1 MATYRPSFVDV
12 SGLTAGISR
21 GLEIAAQQKRQED
34 QLAEARV
41 DDFLKTYQPGKLYQ
55 RDIPDFTNAY
65 NQYKQAALTFSKIN
79 RGGGKAEDL
88 ATSKAMMDNAQ
99 AELNKVYSNSSTRA
113 NLAAEYADVAKYAL
127 QKGYSLPKEVST
139 YTNLLTSADLN
150 QLDLSKIPSA
160 YTLKIEPDDL
170 DSTDFDKFLKNQR
183 ATPIQRIDFTDQD
196 SGRTYM
202 GKNLKERTIN
212 IYQSLPL
219 ENTIRAVNGYMAI
232 GKTGNALKRDADIQM
247 SQFKQLPQAD
257 KDQIVADI
265 SKKIP
270 GIQSES
276 DITPSI
282 IYGYGL
288 SQETLKDQK
297 PDERFYNTQMAEINK
312 TIDVD
317 LAKQRN
323 VIAARQAAAS
333 EKRAAQGKSGG
344 KQPVIQVDREI
355 SPWIKKNMGGT
366 GVVDVPKSLWEG
378 LQGES
383 RDKYKPG
390 IIEGMKLDKAT
401 GQITVTVNDGLRDNK
416 GNTLFTRS
424 YSLPGLVR
432 TLTINTPGAS
442 RNLSED
448 DGGEFPDITK
458 D

>member
-12 SGLTAGISR
+12 SGLSAGISR
-21 GLEIAAQQKRQED
+21 GMEIMAQQKRQDD

-55 RDIPDFTNAY
+55 MDIPKFTNAY
-65 NQYKQAALTFSKIN
+65 NQYKQAALTYSKIN
-79 RGGGKAEDL
+79 RGGGKAEEL
-88 ATSKAMMDNAQ
+88 ATSKAMMDNSL
-99 AELNKVYSNSSTRA
+99 AELNKVYSNSSNRA
-113 NLAAEYADVAKYAL
+113 NLAAEYGEVAKYAM
-127 QKGYSLPKEVST
+127 QKGYSLPEEVSR
-139 YTNLLTSADLN
+139 YTTALTSADLDD
-150 QLDLSKIPSA
+150 LDLPKIPSA
-160 YTLKIEPDDL
+160 YTFKIEPEDL
-170 DSTDFDKFLKNQR
+170 DSTDFEKFLKNQR

-247 SQFKQLPQAD
+247 AQFNQLPQAD

-297 PDERFYNTQMAEINK
+297 PDERYYNTQMAEINK
-312 TIDVD
+312 NIDVD
-317 LAKQRN
+317 LTNKRIA
-323 VIAARQAAAS
+323 IAARQAAAS
-333 EKRAAQGKSGG
+333 EKRASQGKSGG
-344 KQPVIQVDREI
+344 KEPVIQADREL
-355 SPWIKKNMGGT
+355 SPWIKKNTGGT

-378 LQGES
+378 FQGES
-383 RDKYKPG
+383 R
-390 IIEGMKLDKAT
+390 INI
-401 GQITVTVNDGLRDNK
+401 R
-416 GNTLFTRS
+416 
-424 YSLPGLVR
+424 LV
-432 TLTINTPGAS
+432 
-442 RNLSED
+442 LS
-448 DGGEFPDITK
+448 K
-458 D
+458 KCS